1 MYARDQARKNKS
13 PEYRTLRNEVVKMIK
28 KDKRET
34 ATKALKNNPHHLWK
48 IFNKIIHGKDSKS
61 IKLIEEGETINDEK
75 KIAKTMNE
83 FFHSKVEKV
92 HK

>member
-34 ATKALKNNPHHLWK
+34 ATKALKN
-48 IFNKIIHGKDSKS
+48 
-61 IKLIEEGETINDEK
+61 
-75 KIAKTMNE
+75 
-83 FFHSKVEKV
+83 VCR
-92 HK
+92 